1 MNKHQP
7 ALRIA
12 AAFAL
17 AACFATGAAHAA
29 DAARGKQLVESH
41 NCAACHGTK
50 FDNPINAEY
59 PRLAGH
65 RSDYLVWAMRQY
77 QMGLDN
83 PLLGP
88 TTRSCAPRCRA
99 CRSATCRTSRPIW
112 SRCRAAWCSRSDGL
126 SGCLAPAP
134 S

>member
-59 PRLAGH
+59 PRLAGQ

-83 PLLGP
+83 PLLG
-88 TTRSCAPRCRA
+88 RDNAIMRA
-99 CRSATCRTSRPIW
+99 QVQSLSIIDMQDI
-112 SRCRAAWCSRSDGL
+112 AAYLESLPGSL
-126 SGCLAPAP
+126 VFKK
-134 S
+134 

>member
-17 AACFATGAAHAA
+17 TACFATGAAHAA

-59 PRLAGH
+59 PRLAGQ

-83 PLLGP
+83 PLLG
-88 TTRSCAPRCRA
+88 RDNAIMRA
-99 CRSATCRTSRPIW
+99 QVQSLSVSDMQDI
-112 SRCRAAWCSRSDGL
+112 AAYLESLPGSL
-126 SGCLAPAP
+126 VFKK
-134 S
+134 

>member
-59 PRLAGH
+59 PRLAGQ

-83 PLLGP
+83 PLLG
-88 TTRSCAPRCRA
+88 RDNAIMRA
-99 CRSATCRTSRPIW
+99 QVQSLSVSDMQDI
-112 SRCRAAWCSRSDGL
+112 AAYLESLPGSL
-126 SGCLAPAP
+126 VFKK
-134 S
+134 

>member
-59 PRLAGH
+59 PRLAGQ
-65 RSDYLVWAMRQY
+65 RADYLVWAMRQY

-83 PLLGP
+83 PLLG
-88 TTRSCAPRCRA
+88 RDNAIMRA
-99 CRSATCRTSRPIW
+99 QVQNLSVSDMQDI
-112 SRCRAAWCSRSDGL
+112 AAYLESLPGSL
-126 SGCLAPAP
+126 VFKK
-134 S
+134 

>member
-59 PRLAGH
+59 PRLAGQ

-77 QMGLDN
+77 QMRLDN
-83 PLLGP
+83 PLLG
-88 TTRSCAPRCRA
+88 RDNAIMRA
-99 CRSATCRTSRPIW
+99 QVQSLSI
-112 SRCRAAWCSRSDGL
+112 SDMQDIAAYLESLPGSL
-126 SGCLAPAP
+126 VFKK
-134 S
+134 

>member
-59 PRLAGH
+59 PRLAGQ

-83 PLLGP
+83 PLLG
-88 TTRSCAPRCRA
+88 RDNAIMRA
-99 CRSATCRTSRPIW
+99 QVQSLSI
-112 SRCRAAWCSRSDGL
+112 SDMQDIAAYLESLPGSL
-126 SGCLAPAP
+126 VFKK
-134 S
+134 